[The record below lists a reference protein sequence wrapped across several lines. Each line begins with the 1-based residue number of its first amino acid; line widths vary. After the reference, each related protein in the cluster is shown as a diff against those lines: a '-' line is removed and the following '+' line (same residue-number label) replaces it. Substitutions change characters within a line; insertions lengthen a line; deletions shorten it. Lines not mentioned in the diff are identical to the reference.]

1 MDELTNKISEK
12 ESRVCLG
19 LDPSFQ
25 GPASIPQF
33 LLETFDNAPSE
44 AILEFNTRILEA
56 VQDIVPVVKP
66 QLAFYMANDALD
78 ALKKTISKAKQLGLM
93 VILDAKFNDIGNT
106 SEAYATTAFD
116 VFGADAVTVNGYL
129 GTDCIEPFL
138 KNPDKADK
146 AIFVLVKTSNKS
158 SGEFQDLF
166 SLSAPDV
173 PLTVPSATFANE
185 TLERNYVQMARLVST
200 WNEQFTSPGEE
211 FGKVGVVIGATY
223 PEQLKQLRSLLPGAF
238 ILIPGYGAQ
247 GATAVDVKHGFTS
260 KGTGAIV
267 NSSRALLYAY
277 ALSKTNACEP
287 ENFEAATRKETEQ
300 MRVEI
305 NAALGEY

>member
-1 MDELTNKISEK
+1 MDELTKKISEK

-25 GPASIPQF
+25 GQASIPQF
-33 LLETFDNAPSE
+33 LLETFDNTPSE
-44 AILEFNTRILEA
+44 AILEFNTRIMEA

-66 QLAFYMANDALD
+66 QLAFYMANDAMD
-78 ALKKTISKAKQLGLM
+78 ALKKTISKAKQLGLI

-116 VFGADAVTVNGYL
+116 VLGADAVTVNGYL
-129 GTDCIEPFL
+129 GTDCIESFL
-138 KNPDKADK
+138 RNPDK

-158 SGEFQDLF
+158 SGDFQDLF
-166 SLSAPDV
+166 SISAPDV

-185 TLERNYVQMARLVST
+185 TLERNYVHMARLVST
-200 WNEQFTSPGEE
+200 WNEQFIDPGAN
-211 FGKVGVVIGATY
+211 FGKIGVVIGATY
-223 PEQLKQLRSLLPGAF
+223 PEQLKQLRSLVPGTF

-247 GATAVDVKHGFTS
+247 GATAADVKHGFTS
-260 KGTGAIV
+260 EGSGAIV

-277 ALSKTNACEP
+277 ALSKRNACEP
-287 ENFEAATRKETEQ
+287 ENFEDATRKETEQ
-300 MRVEI
+300 MRAEI
-305 NAALGEY
+305 NAALAEN